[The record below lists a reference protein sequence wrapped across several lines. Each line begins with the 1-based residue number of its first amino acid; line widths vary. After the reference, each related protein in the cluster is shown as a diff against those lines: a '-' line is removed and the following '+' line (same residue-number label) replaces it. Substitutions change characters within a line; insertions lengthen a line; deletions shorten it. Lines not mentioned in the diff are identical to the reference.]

1 MNKLRAYPNN
11 NLSNTVKISPEL
23 IKNAII
29 DQGNVQNRLF
39 NLGVTL
45 SDGTIAYLNVDKDT
59 ARATTYKDGTWT
71 DLYTLAT
78 KSDLDNVSNKLIL
91 NGMKTLSVKWANDN
105 TLEFYVDNTRVFGIS
120 AKWNENYS

>member
-1 MNKLRAYPNN
+1 M
-11 NLSNTVKISPEL
+11 KISPSA

-29 DQGNVQNRLF
+29 AQGNVQNRLF

>member
-1 MNKLRAYPNN
+1 MCYVNN

>member
-1 MNKLRAYPNN
+1 MCYVNN

-78 KSDLDNVSNKLIL
+78 KSDLDNVSDKLIL